1 MKLIISTRGSKL
13 SLKQVDLFEDYIKKF
28 LNVEIEKK
36 IVKTKGDVI
45 LDKPLYEIGE
55 KGLFEKEV
63 NNVVL
68 NGEADLAIHSMKDL
82 PKDLDPRLD
91 IIMVL
96 PREIPNDSLIFYSYA
111 VNDIREIKENSV
123 VGTSSIRRKSFLM
136 HYNNNVIIKPL
147 RGNIDTRI
155 KKLENNEYDFIIL
168 AEAGIRR
175 LNLNPR
181 RLLLPLDMF
190 PPEPGQGIIA
200 VVGIKDN
207 SLVKELSK
215 YNDKNTYYMS
225 LAEREFLKEA
235 KAGCSTPIGAISLI
249 NQNKIIMIVGI
260 ASYDGNFM
268 EIIRF
273 KDELNNAEKLGK
285 RAGQYVYSMLD
296 KVLK

>member
-1 MKLIISTRGSKL
+1 MKLVISTRGSKL
-13 SLKQVDLFEDYIKKF
+13 SLKQADLFENYIKNF
-28 LNVEIEKK
+28 LNVNIEKK
-36 IVKTKGDVI
+36 IVKTKGDLI

-63 NNVVL
+63 NNAVL

-82 PKDLDPRLD
+82 PKDIDPRLD

-96 PREIPNDSLIFYSYA
+96 PREIPNDSLVFSKYK
-111 VNDIREIKENSV
+111 VNDIMEIKENSI

-136 HYNNNVIIKPL
+136 HYNDKVIIKPL

-175 LNLNPR
+175 LNFNIN
-181 RLLLPLDMF
+181 RLLIPLELF

-207 SLVKELSK
+207 SIVKEISK
-215 YNDKNTYYMS
+215 YTDKNTYYMAV
-225 LAEREFLKEA
+225 AEREFLNEA
-235 KAGCSTPIGAISLI
+235 KANCNTPIGAVSII
-249 NQNKIIMIVGI
+249 NQNKIMMIVGL
-260 ASYDGNFM
+260 ASYDGSFM
-268 EIIRF
+268 DIIRF
-273 KDELNNAEKLGK
+273 KDELNNAKKLGK
-285 RAGQYVYSMLD
+285 KAGQYVYSMLD